1 MNQSYMQRMVE
12 EKYFELQDLFNSD
25 WHIATALASFMDM
38 SHTAIY
44 HRLNRFSFGEKESLK
59 QFATAMECVQEHLKK
74 IKIECNALFISKDNN
89 PHSLI
94 MLGKKLS
101 KTGVR
106 VLCPQLFISGTAT
119 HDTVLN
125 PDLMINILQQDMKLA
140 DFIIV
145 AGLNSEEMKI
155 LKAINQNKLKIINV
169 LHKEEI
175 KKMAMHITINK
186 KGGYKCVFMKKNA
199 A

>member
-1 MNQSYMQRMVE
+1 
-12 EKYFELQDLFNSD
+12 
-25 WHIATALASFMDM
+25 
-38 SHTAIY
+38 
-44 HRLNRFSFGEKESLK
+44 
-59 QFATAMECVQEHLKK
+59 
-74 IKIECNALFISKDNN
+74 
-89 PHSLI
+89 